1 VDYHEPE
8 RQAVLAKRRRPFADE
23 SVEEMARRALEI
35 DQRLEVRHPDA
46 KVALSHRSP
55 LQLMVATILSAQCTD
70 ERVNMVTPGLFQRY
84 QTAEEF
90 AEADTAE
97 LESIIHSTGFFRQKA
112 KSIRSATQKMVEE
125 HDGEVPRE
133 MDELTRLPG
142 IGRKTANVI
151 RGGAWGLPGI
161 TVDTH
166 VKRLS
171 RRMGLTDH
179 TDPVK
184 IEFDLNEL
192 LPEERWFDF
201 SSRMIFHG
209 RRVCDA
215 RKPDCGDCSL
225 TDLCR
230 YYQEETEGTSV
241 G

>member
-1 VDYHEPE
+1 M
-8 RQAVLAKRRRPFADE
+8 AKTRKKTGGKGRARPFSGETTQERA
-23 SVEEMARRALEI
+23 ARALEI
-35 DQRLEVRHPDA
+35 DRRLEELHPDA
-46 KVALSHRSP
+46 TVALHHSDP

-70 ERVNMVTPGLFQRY
+70 ERVNMVTPGLFSAYPDARAY
-84 QTAEEF
+84 
-90 AEADTAE
+90 AEADPAD
-97 LESIIHSTGFFRQKA
+97 LERIIHSTGFFRQKT
-112 KSIRSATQKMVEE
+112 KSIQGAARAIVER
-125 HDGEVPRE
+125 HGGTVPQE
-133 MDELTRLPG
+133 MKALTDLPG

-171 RRMGLTDH
+171 RRMGLTDEN
-179 TDPVK
+179 DPVK
-184 IEFDLNEL
+184 IEYDLNDL

-215 RKPDCGDCSL
+215 RKPDCAACPV

-230 YYQEETEGTSV
+230 YYREEVQEDSSG
-241 G
+241 